1 VAALLSFV
9 SGFFVGRPAGL
20 KLAQLSE
27 QQGKSGAPS
36 EEVARQVAAL
46 RAQAAAGARITAA
59 LIGLA
64 VLAMA
69 TFRYAAAI
77 G

>member
-1 VAALLSFV
+1 MRAMTGPAFAAERGSSWLHRLDPLVKLTWLLAVIVVAFATFDPVPLF
-9 SGFFVGRPAGL
+9 G
-20 KLAQLSE
+20 
-27 QQGKSGAPS
+27 
-36 EEVARQVAAL
+36 
-46 RAQAAAGARITAA
+46 IA